1 MGAGGTRKQPR
12 GQIAR
17 GRSPEACA
25 WVRGEACAPAS
36 VGLWASSA
44 PVHERRACPP
54 TRRHPR
60 ILLGPTA
67 GRRAFGCTTFSE
79 PYLSRRLLTF
89 GALSPRR
96 RRLAAAH
103 HVQGLATPD
112 PALSNAGACQEYAG
126 SSCCTAATANK
137 YGVRS
142 ARARGTGSAWGA
154 CHHAS
159 QAGVEC
165 APHVDGSVQGSAR
178 ALGARCLEPGLLNVA
193 AGPGSWRWVV
203 LPVHT

>member
-1 MGAGGTRKQPR
+1 MALASSHGARLRAAGALRL
-12 GQIAR
+12 AR
-17 GRSPEACA
+17 GCG
-25 WVRGEACAPAS
+25 V
-36 VGLWASSA
+36 
-44 PVHERRACPP
+44 RRARPP
-54 TRRHPR
+54 VKGFGPLLRPCTNAALARRHPR

-79 PYLSRRLLTF
+79 PYLSRLLLTF

-165 APHVDGSVQGSAR
+165 APHVDGSVQGGAR